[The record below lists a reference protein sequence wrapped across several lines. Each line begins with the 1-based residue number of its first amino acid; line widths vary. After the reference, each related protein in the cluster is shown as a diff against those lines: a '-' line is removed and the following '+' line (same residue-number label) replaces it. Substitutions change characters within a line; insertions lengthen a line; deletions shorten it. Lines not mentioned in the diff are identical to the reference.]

1 MHPKPIATT
10 LLLYAVG
17 TLGVSFVAYSDNFCQ
32 KPITMRANDSEVVN
46 ELSID
51 RTITDDF
58 HAYGRYY
65 DGVTFEGAEPASS
78 TGTMRMVYW
87 KMRDPD
93 PSCIA
98 FLMRAFDRDF
108 NRYTFSKRVEEIIIL
123 GHREGCY
130 YSTLDNNTSLT
141 TTFCCWR
148 VTAKIC

>member
-51 RTITDDF
+51 RSITDDF

-65 DGVTFEGAEPASS
+65 DGVTFEGTEPVSS
-78 TGTMRMVYW
+78 TGTMRKVYW
-87 KMRDPD
+87 KMRDPETISENIRTIGQQFAMTKPAPCGSVVAQAAHV
-93 PSCIA
+93 PS
-98 FLMRAFDRDF
+98 LLVSRSR
-108 NRYTFSKRVEEIIIL
+108 SKL
-123 GHREGCY
+123 HFP
-130 YSTLDNNTSLT
+130 NHPSL
-141 TTFCCWR
+141 
-148 VTAKIC
+148 